1 MLLTFNWIL
10 RQTSMHFSAC
20 IVIHQHMHYAF
31 LMDRTWNEMRDLVE
45 GVSTFIQA
53 GKRRRNIIPVYKD
66 FFLLRLTTFK
76 YHSNLYFLLYRTSL
90 LRIKNIY
97 IYICLYPTEW
107 HFYLQPRDGWLEA
120 HNSYQLV
127 QSHSWIS
134 ERESSRPKKPNS
146 FLVQCTYLV
155 ISLFQMAC

>member
-31 LMDRTWNEMRDLVE
+31 LMDRTWIEMRGLVE
-45 GVSTFIQA
+45 GMCIFIQA
-53 GKRRRNIIPVYKD
+53 GKRRNKISVYKD
-66 FFLLRLTTFK
+66 FFLLTLHLNIIPIYIFYFIGRLYLELK
-76 YHSNLYFLLYRTSL
+76 
-90 LRIKNIY
+90 
-97 IYICLYPTEW
+97 IYICLYLTEW
-107 HFYLQPRDGWLEA
+107 HFCLQPKDGWFET

-127 QSHSWIS
+127 QSHGWIR
-134 ERESSRPKKPNS
+134 ERKSSRPKKPNS
-146 FLVQCTYLV
+146 FLVQCTHLV